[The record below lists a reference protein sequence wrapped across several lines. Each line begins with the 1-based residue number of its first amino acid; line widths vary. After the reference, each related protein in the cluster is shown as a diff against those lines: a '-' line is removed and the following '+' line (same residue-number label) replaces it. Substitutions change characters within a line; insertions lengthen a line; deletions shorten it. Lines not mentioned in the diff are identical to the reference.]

1 MITLI
6 TAIPGSGKT
15 LFVLQT
21 LHEMATKENRQV
33 YYHGIPLTD
42 EGKKVLGWI
51 ELEDPQSW
59 PTLPAEAIIVID
71 EAQYVFPVRRSGTVI
86 PASVDKF
93 ATHRH
98 LGLDIFLITQGP
110 QLIDSFIRPLVG
122 RHYHLI
128 RLFGMAKSKLLR
140 WESCQQNPNARQ
152 AKADCL
158 DKRNFVFPRK
168 VYTWYKSAEAHTMK
182 VSIPKKVWILLGIVW
197 TTIFLIGYFYW
208 SMSEESAQAKAKPS
222 QSGPI
227 VTAQAAPMAV
237 QSQGAKAE
245 PLTPQQYV
253 SQRLP
258 RMPGF
263 PDSAPVY
270 DDLAKPRTFPRAAA
284 CVASVKRCQCY
295 TQQGTRIDDLP
306 EITCREMVAK
316 SWFDPYRSE
325 HEAAPREA
333 EQGGQPRE
341 LVTAPP
347 PPSMQI
353 ATMGSAQ
360 QQRMQFEPT
369 QSGFGRPP
377 TK

>member
-21 LHEMATKENRQV
+21 LHELATRENRQV

-42 EGKKVLGWI
+42 EGKKVLGWV

-158 DKRNFVFPRK
+158 DKRTFVFPRK

-182 VSIPKKVWILLGIVW
+182 VSIPKKVW
-197 TTIFLIGYFYW
+197 FLIGVICATVLMCVWFF
-208 SMSEESAQAKAKPS
+208 SS
-222 QSGPI
+222 
-227 VTAQAAPMAV
+227 VTAGTDEKKPQPPGAAVAQGVTAAPA
-237 QSQGAKAE
+237 QSQAGSA
-245 PLTPQQYV
+245 PPQTPQQYV
-253 SQRLP
+253 NQRLP

-270 DDLAKPRTFPRAAA
+270 DELAKPRTFPRAAA
-284 CVASVKRCQCY
+284 CMATAKRCQCY

-325 HEAAPREA
+325 REAAPREV
-333 EQGGQPRE
+333 EQGVQPRDAAQ
-341 LVTAPP
+341 VPAPT
-347 PPSMQI
+347 QI

-360 QQRMQFEPT
+360 QSRMQFEPMP
-369 QSGFGRPP
+369 SGFGRPA
-377 TK
+377 TKP